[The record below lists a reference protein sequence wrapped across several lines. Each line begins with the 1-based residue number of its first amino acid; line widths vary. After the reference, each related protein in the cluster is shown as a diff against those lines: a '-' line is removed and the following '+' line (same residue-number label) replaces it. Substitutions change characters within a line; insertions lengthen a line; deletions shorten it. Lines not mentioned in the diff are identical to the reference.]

1 MEDYQIAWM
10 EVLGHA
16 DTLEQVLAMGK
27 IVSEAFE
34 FGPKFCPYL
43 LGVVITC
50 WEQVMICMCV
60 SSLKH
65 PFVLVQS

>member
-1 MEDYQIAWM
+1 M

-50 WEQVMICMCV
+50 
-60 SSLKH
+60 
-65 PFVLVQS
+65 

>member
-1 MEDYQIAWM
+1 MEKCRIPQVTMEDYQIARM

-16 DTLEQVLAMGK
+16 HTLEQVLAMGK

-50 WEQVMICMCV
+50 
-60 SSLKH
+60 
-65 PFVLVQS
+65 